1 MSNIGNKEV
10 LSKNLKYY
18 ISKSNKDRRELAE
31 IWGFPY
37 STVTEWI
44 NGKKY
49 PRMDKVEKLAEY
61 FGIPK
66 SDLIEERK
74 VVYIKDKVSKATS
87 QNIKM
92 FREEAGIS
100 IIEFA
105 NLLNVDEKTVLDIES
120 GKLTP
125 DKELL
130 FSICDVLHTTPDFL
144 DGTIVEL
151 LEDGDYDAEYRYLKQ
166 QQLPPDSEPL
176 TGREQAL
183 ISLFRRISEEDQPD
197 VLMKIFSALDNPKQ

>member
-1 MSNIGNKEV
+1 MNNKDIFAN
-10 LSKNLKYY
+10 NLKKQMELKGVSRNDICKALE
-18 ISKSNKDRRELAE
+18 ISY
-31 IWGFPY
+31 F
-37 STVTEWI
+37 TVSDWV